1 MRIPPCPSPS
11 AGGYSEWH
19 FHPSISM
26 NRYTSSRQGFPLFSL
41 MINFR
46 IFFNTKWETTFLVL
60 SRLPMTFSSAK
71 IFHKSL
77 PTDGNR
83 RALLG
88 LGRRVCAGNA
98 QKTAGSTKE
107 EGKSILLQGS
117 NHKAS
122 TRAGTHWA
130 LCGVRNTASLH
141 RTLSTRSSFLWSHS
155 RIMMGEDW
163 ACPMRETLLQNPAE
177 QQSQEVRKWRCLAW
191 WGWRK

>member
-19 FHPSISM
+19 FHPSVSM
-26 NRYTSSRQGFPLFSL
+26 NRYTSSRQGFSLFSL

-60 SRLPMTFSSAK
+60 SCLPMTFSSAK

-88 LGRRVCAGNA
+88 LGRRVCARA
-98 QKTAGSTKE
+98 MLRKQQAVPRRKERAFSFRAATTKPPR
-107 EGKSILLQGS
+107 GL
-117 NHKAS
+117 AP
-122 TRAGTHWA
+122 WA
-130 LCGVRNTASLH
+130 LCGIRNTASLH

-155 RIMMGEDW
+155 RTMMGEDW